1 MLATHETLEGV
12 GSAMER
18 EAWVTVL
25 MEGTK
30 SFVAVHPEPEPFGY
44 GLDGEGSEFLN
55 VESMHKGCKGLQ
67 VSGFRFQVSK

>member
-30 SFVAVHPEPEPFGY
+30 CIVAVHPEPEPCGY
-44 GLDGEGSEFLN
+44 GLDG
-55 VESMHKGCKGLQ
+55 
-67 VSGFRFQVSK
+67 

>member
-1 MLATHETLEGV
+1 MLATYETLEGV

-44 GLDGEGSEFLN
+44 GLNG
-55 VESMHKGCKGLQ
+55 
-67 VSGFRFQVSK
+67 